1 MNKFWYLTKIS
12 FKRKV
17 WTKWFLAV
25 NVLLFLSIITISN
38 IDTIIKYFGGD
49 FEDKQVVLVYDKTDV
64 ANDIFKTISSSSII
78 PGVDVEYEI
87 VIKENEEDLRSS
99 LEEDESIIGLI
110 FDYDDSSVLSVKII
124 THSKLSTLDN
134 IALTSYLTETKNAI
148 AMMQTNIDPEDLALL
163 LAAPK
168 IERELLDESKKTTDE
183 MMESIMMTVFPAVIL
198 PFFMLSILLIQ
209 MIGAEVNDEKSTRSM
224 EIIISNVSPEYHF
237 FSKVLAG
244 NLFVLSQGLL
254 LLIYGGIAMLVRNIV
269 SKDNLLEVISPFL
282 KEAFSPEIMNQ
293 LIYVI
298 PFTLILMIL
307 TFIAYALSAGIL
319 ASMTTNI
326 EDFQQVQT
334 PVVLISV
341 VGYYLAILAPLFQ
354 GSVLIKAVS
363 YIPFISAILSPS
375 LLLMGY
381 VSIVDVLISILLMIG
396 LLYIL
401 IKYGLKVYKVGILNY
416 SNTGIW
422 KKMFKALKD

>member
-1 MNKFWYLTKIS
+1 M
-12 FKRKV
+12 
-17 WTKWFLAV
+17 AV
-25 NVLLFLSIITISN
+25 NILLFLSIITISN

-64 ANDIFKTISSSSII
+64 ANDIFKTISSASII
-78 PGVDVEYEI
+78 PGIDVEYEI

-110 FDYDDSSVLSVKII
+110 FDYDDLSVLAVKVI

-282 KEAFSPEIMNQ
+282 KEAFNPEIMNQ

>member
-17 WTKWFLAV
+17 WTKWFVAV
-25 NVLLFLSIITISN
+25 NVLLFLAIITISN
-38 IDTIIKYFGGD
+38 IDTIIKHFGGD
-49 FEDKQVVLVYDKTDV
+49 FENKQVVFVYDKTNIT
-64 ANDIFKTISSSSII
+64 ADIFKVVTDTSFL
-78 PGVDVEYEI
+78 PGIDVEYDI
-87 VIKENEEDLRSS
+87 VIKDSEETLRED
-99 LEEDESIIGLI
+99 LEEDEKAIGLI
-110 FDYDDSSVLSVKII
+110 FEYDEANVLGIKII
-124 THSKLSTLDN
+124 SHSKLSTLDN
-134 IALTSYLTETKNAI
+134 MALTNYLQVTKNQI
-148 AMMQTNIDPEDLALL
+148 AMMITNIDPEDLALL
-163 LAAPK
+163 MVSPK

-183 MMESIMMTVFPAVIL
+183 MMESIMTTVFPAIIL

-244 NLFVLSQGLL
+244 NLFVISQGLL
-254 LLIYGGIAMLVRNIV
+254 LLIYGGIAMILRNMI
-269 SKDNLLEVISPFL
+269 SKDNLLEVISPFI
-282 KEAFSPEIMNQ
+282 KDAFSNDIMSQ
-293 LIYVI
+293 LVYVI
-298 PFTLILMIL
+298 PLTLVLMIL

-363 YIPFISAILSPS
+363 YVPFISAILSPS

-381 VSIVDVLISILLMIG
+381 VSIVDVIISILLMIG
-396 LLYIL
+396 LLYLL

-422 KKMFKALKD
+422 KKMFKALKN